1 MTCKNKLL
9 HLQQKNNQKM
19 NENELR
25 IREIMLEKGVSVNEM
40 SEKLGIT
47 RQSFYSIVNGNPTM
61 STLIKI
67 AEILGVTVKKLFR
80 DENNGNISNNE
91 KEENNERNEI

>member
-1 MTCKNKLL
+1 
-9 HLQQKNNQKM
+9 M

-25 IREIMLEKGVSVNEM
+25 IREIMLEKGISVNEM

-61 STLIKI
+61 STLAKI
-67 AEILGVTVKKLFR
+67 AEILGVTVKKLFK
-80 DENNGNISNNE
+80 DESNGNISDNE
-91 KEENNERNEI
+91 KEENDERSKI

>member
-1 MTCKNKLL
+1 MKENK
-9 HLQQKNNQKM
+9 
-19 NENELR
+19 LR
-25 IREIMLEKGVSVNEM
+25 IRGVMLEKGISVNEM

-61 STLIKI
+61 DTLIRI
-67 AEILGVTVKKLFR
+67 AKILGVNIKQLFKE
-80 DENNGNISNNE
+80 DDNGNIGDNK

>member
-1 MTCKNKLL
+1 
-9 HLQQKNNQKM
+9 M
-19 NENELR
+19 NENKLR
-25 IREIMLEKGVSVNEM
+25 IREVMLEKGISVNEM

-61 STLIKI
+61 DTLIRI
-67 AEILGVTVKKLFR
+67 AKILGMNTKQLFKE
-80 DENNGNISNNE
+80 DDNGNISDNE

>member
-1 MTCKNKLL
+1 
-9 HLQQKNNQKM
+9 M

-25 IREIMLEKGVSVNEM
+25 IREIMLEKGISVNEM

-61 STLIKI
+61 STLTKI

-80 DENNGNISNNE
+80 DESNGSIGDNE
-91 KEENNERNEI
+91 KEENDGRDKI

>member
-1 MTCKNKLL
+1 
-9 HLQQKNNQKM
+9 M

-25 IREIMLEKGVSVNEM
+25 IREIMLEKGISVNEM

-61 STLIKI
+61 STLAKI
-67 AEILGVTVKKLFR
+67 AEILGVTVKKLFK
-80 DENNGNISNNE
+80 DESNGSISDNE
-91 KEENNERNEI
+91 KEENNGRDEI

>member
-1 MTCKNKLL
+1 
-9 HLQQKNNQKM
+9 M
-19 NENELR
+19 NENKLR
-25 IREIMLEKGVSVNEM
+25 IREVMLEKGISVNEM

-61 STLIKI
+61 DTLIRIAKI
-67 AEILGVTVKKLFR
+67 LDVNIKQLFKE
-80 DENNGNISNNE
+80 DDNGNISDNE

>member
-1 MTCKNKLL
+1 MKEK
-9 HLQQKNNQKM
+9 K
-19 NENELR
+19 LR
-25 IREIMLEKGVSVNEM
+25 IREVMLEKGISVNEM

-61 STLIKI
+61 DTLIRI
-67 AEILGVTVKKLFR
+67 AKILGVNIKQLFK
-80 DENNGNISNNE
+80 ENDNGNISDNE

>member
-1 MTCKNKLL
+1 
-9 HLQQKNNQKM
+9 M

-25 IREIMLEKGVSVNEM
+25 IREIMLEKGISVNEM

-61 STLIKI
+61 STLAKI
-67 AEILGVTVKKLFR
+67 AEILGVTVKELFR
-80 DENNGNISNNE
+80 DKNNKNISDNE
-91 KEENNERNEI
+91 KEENNGRNEV

>member
-1 MTCKNKLL
+1 
-9 HLQQKNNQKM
+9 M

-25 IREIMLEKGVSVNEM
+25 IREIMLEKGISVNEM

-61 STLIKI
+61 STLAKI
-67 AEILGVTVKKLFR
+67 AEILGVTVKELFK
-80 DENNGNISNNE
+80 DENIGDNE
-91 KEENNERNEI
+91 KEENDERDEI

>member
-1 MTCKNKLL
+1 
-9 HLQQKNNQKM
+9 M

-25 IREIMLEKGVSVNEM
+25 IREIMLEKGISVNEM

-47 RQSFYSIVNGNPTM
+47 RQSFYSIVNGNPTI
-61 STLIKI
+61 STLAKI

-80 DENNGNISNNE
+80 DENNGNISDNE
-91 KEENNERNEI
+91 KKENDGRDKI

>member
-1 MTCKNKLL
+1 
-9 HLQQKNNQKM
+9 M

-25 IREIMLEKGVSVNEM
+25 IREIMLEKGISVNEM

-61 STLIKI
+61 STLAKI

-80 DENNGNISNNE
+80 DENNGSISDNE
-91 KEENNERNEI
+91 KKENDEGNEI

>member
-1 MTCKNKLL
+1 M
-9 HLQQKNNQKM
+9 QQKTIKKM

-25 IREIMLEKGVSVNEM
+25 IREIMLEKGISVNEM

-61 STLIKI
+61 STLAKI
-67 AEILGVTVKKLFR
+67 AEILGVTVKKLFK
-80 DENNGNISNNE
+80 DESNGNISDNE
-91 KEENNERNEI
+91 KEENDERDEI

>member
-1 MTCKNKLL
+1 MKENK
-9 HLQQKNNQKM
+9 
-19 NENELR
+19 LR
-25 IREIMLEKGVSVNEM
+25 IREVMLEKGVSVNGM

-67 AEILGVTVKKLFR
+67 AEILGVAVKKLFR

-91 KEENNERNEI
+91 KKENDGRDEI

>member
-1 MTCKNKLL
+1 M
-9 HLQQKNNQKM
+9 QQKTIKKM

-25 IREIMLEKGVSVNEM
+25 IREIMLEKGISVNEM

-61 STLIKI
+61 STLAKI

-80 DENNGNISNNE
+80 DENNKNISDNE
-91 KEENNERNEI
+91 KEENDEGNEI

>member
-1 MTCKNKLL
+1 M
-9 HLQQKNNQKM
+9 QQKTIKKM

-25 IREIMLEKGVSVNEM
+25 IREIMLEKGISVNEM
-40 SEKLGIT
+40 SEKLGVT

-61 STLIKI
+61 STLAKI
-67 AEILGVTVKKLFR
+67 AEILGVTVKKLFK
-80 DENNGNISNNE
+80 DESNGNISDNE

>member
-1 MTCKNKLL
+1 M
-9 HLQQKNNQKM
+9 QQKTIKKM

-25 IREIMLEKGVSVNEM
+25 IREIMLEKGISVNEM

-61 STLIKI
+61 STLAKI
-67 AEILGVTVKKLFR
+67 AEILGVTVKKLFKN
-80 DENNGNISNNE
+80 ESNGNISDNE
-91 KEENNERNEI
+91 KEENDERDEI

>member
-1 MTCKNKLL
+1 
-9 HLQQKNNQKM
+9 M

-25 IREIMLEKGVSVNEM
+25 IREIMLEKGISVNEM

-61 STLIKI
+61 DTLIRI
-67 AEILGVTVKKLFR
+67 AKILGVNIKQLFKE
-80 DENNGNISNNE
+80 DDNGNISDNE

>member
-1 MTCKNKLL
+1 
-9 HLQQKNNQKM
+9 M

-25 IREIMLEKGVSVNEM
+25 IREIMLEKGISVNEM

-61 STLIKI
+61 STLTKI

-80 DENNGNISNNE
+80 DENNGSISDNE
-91 KEENNERNEI
+91 KKENDGGNEI

>member
-1 MTCKNKLL
+1 
-9 HLQQKNNQKM
+9 M

-25 IREIMLEKGVSVNEM
+25 IREIMLEKGISVNEM

-61 STLIKI
+61 STLTKI
-67 AEILGVTVKKLFR
+67 AEILGVTVKKLFK
-80 DENNGNISNNE
+80 DESNGNISNNE
-91 KEENNERNEI
+91 KKENDERSKI

>member
-1 MTCKNKLL
+1 
-9 HLQQKNNQKM
+9 M

-25 IREIMLEKGVSVNEM
+25 IREIMLEKGISVNEM

-47 RQSFYSIVNGNPTM
+47 RQSFYSIANGNPTM
-61 STLIKI
+61 STLAKI
-67 AEILGVTVKKLFR
+67 AEILGVTVKKLFK
-80 DENNGNISNNE
+80 DESNGNISDNE

>member
-9 HLQQKNNQKM
+9 HLQQKTIKKM

-25 IREIMLEKGVSVNEM
+25 IREIMLEKGISVNEM

-61 STLIKI
+61 GTLAKI
-67 AEILGVTVKKLFR
+67 AEILGVTVKKLFK
-80 DENNGNISNNE
+80 DESNGNISDNE

>member
-1 MTCKNKLL
+1 
-9 HLQQKNNQKM
+9 M

-25 IREIMLEKGVSVNEM
+25 IREVMLEKGISVNEM

-61 STLIKI
+61 STLAKI
-67 AEILGVTVKKLFR
+67 AEILGVTVKKLFK
-80 DENNGNISNNE
+80 DESNGNISDNE

>member
-9 HLQQKNNQKM
+9 HLQQKTIKKM

-25 IREIMLEKGVSVNEM
+25 IREIMLEKGISVNEM

-61 STLIKI
+61 STLAKI
-67 AEILGVTVKKLFR
+67 AEILGVTVKKLFK
-80 DENNGNISNNE
+80 DESNGNISDNE

>member
-1 MTCKNKLL
+1 
-9 HLQQKNNQKM
+9 M

-25 IREIMLEKGVSVNEM
+25 IREIMLEKGISVNEM

-61 STLIKI
+61 STLTKI
-67 AEILGVTVKKLFR
+67 AKILGVTVKKIFR
-80 DENNGNISNNE
+80 DENISDNE
-91 KEENNERNEI
+91 KEENDGRDEI

>member
-1 MTCKNKLL
+1 MP
-9 HLQQKNNQKM
+9 QKNNQKM
-19 NENELR
+19 NENKLK
-25 IREIMLEKGVSVNEM
+25 IREVMLEKGISVNEM

-61 STLIKI
+61 STLTKI
-67 AEILGVTVKKLFR
+67 AEILGVNIKQLFKE
-80 DENNGNISNNE
+80 DDNGNISDNE

>member
-1 MTCKNKLL
+1 
-9 HLQQKNNQKM
+9 M

-25 IREIMLEKGVSVNEM
+25 IREIMLEKGISVNEM

-61 STLIKI
+61 DTLIRI
-67 AEILGVTVKKLFR
+67 AKILGVNIKQLFKE
-80 DENNGNISNNE
+80 DDNGNISDNE
-91 KEENNERNEI
+91 KEENDGRDEI

>member
-1 MTCKNKLL
+1 
-9 HLQQKNNQKM
+9 LQQKTIKKM

-25 IREIMLEKGVSVNEM
+25 IREIMLEKGISVNEM

-61 STLIKI
+61 STLTKI
-67 AEILGVTVKKLFR
+67 AEILGVTVKELFK
-80 DENNGNISNNE
+80 DENISDNE
-91 KEENNERNEI
+91 KEENDERDEI

>member
-1 MTCKNKLL
+1 
-9 HLQQKNNQKM
+9 M

-25 IREIMLEKGVSVNEM
+25 IREIMLEKGISVNEM

-47 RQSFYSIVNGNPTM
+47 RQSFYSIVNGNPTI
-61 STLIKI
+61 STLTKI

-80 DENNGNISNNE
+80 DENISDNE
-91 KEENNERNEI
+91 KEENDGRDKI

>member
-9 HLQQKNNQKM
+9 HLPQKNNQKM
-19 NENELR
+19 NENKLR
-25 IREIMLEKGVSVNEM
+25 IREVMLEKGISVNEM

-61 STLIKI
+61 DTLIRI
-67 AEILGVTVKKLFR
+67 AKILGVNIKQLFKEDDNGSMIKEIVKY
-80 DENNGNISNNE
+80 N
-91 KEENNERNEI
+91 

>member
-1 MTCKNKLL
+1 M
-9 HLQQKNNQKM
+9 QQKNNQKM

-91 KEENNERNEI
+91 KEENDGRDEI